1 MNRKKMVINVKERRI
16 LQEYIETG
24 YRKKDTF
31 NIRTAG
37 SVRIQLPKGYA
48 LDYS

>member
-1 MNRKKMVINVKERRI
+1 MVTNVKERR
-16 LQEYIETG
+16 LLPEYIETG
-24 YRKKDTF
+24 YRKKD
-31 NIRTAG
+31 NIRTVG